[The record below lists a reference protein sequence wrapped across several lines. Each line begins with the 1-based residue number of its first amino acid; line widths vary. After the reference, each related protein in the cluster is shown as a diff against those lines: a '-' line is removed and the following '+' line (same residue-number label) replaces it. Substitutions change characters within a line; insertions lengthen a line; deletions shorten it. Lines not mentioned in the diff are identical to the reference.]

1 MGGRF
6 ARFARAVADV
16 QSVLGDHQD
25 TAVAEEWLRGA
36 AKEIPSTRVAVAEL
50 VTIER
55 DDRFELRKQF
65 KSVWKKASRR
75 ELRKWM
81 K

>member
-1 MGGRF
+1 
-6 ARFARAVADV
+6 
-16 QSVLGDHQD
+16 VLGDHQD
-25 TAVAEEWLRGA
+25 TAVAEEWLRRA
-36 AKEIPSTRVAVAEL
+36 AKDIPSTRLAVAEL
-50 VTIER
+50 VTMER
-55 DDRFELRKQF
+55 HDRFELRNKF